1 MAERRYKPT
10 PENERLVKQFIESS
24 KRAGYDPTFTNII
37 VKEVEKD
44 RSGSLAKKV
53 NKAQSSLEKKVSK
66 LPPLKALPPET
77 ASKEEPVKG
86 KRKGKGK
93 AMTPAQVRAF
103 AKRERDKEVGA
114 LARDHFTQFLKEA
127 GRDVVLPMAIGGG
140 LGVAFKMASKVP
152 NVVRFVKALDKTKKL
167 RAGKRPPK
175 QLPRGRSRQ
184 AVDAEVIPPT
194 PKPGPGTSV
203 ARRNRQTVDAEVVPK
218 RRLKEGMK
226 QLTGRRGLPGKAA
239 PKQLKAGRPKP
250 SAVKP
255 DPTIGRLAAEKG
267 RQLNKKQLEKIANE
281 YASRGKAAN
290 RPLTKLERIAE
301 DYIRKPNPSK
311 LERLAEAY
319 IRRPKPKPRVR
330 LKSPSKT
337 IRKETVIGKLARD
350 KGAQLNKKELERIA
364 NAYAGR
370 GQSAKRPL
378 TRLERL
384 AEDYVNKPTPS
395 KLERIADA
403 YIKQPKKP
411 SVAQLEKMANA
422 YIKGPYARKL
432 GLNDEIS
439 ASLKSFLQAEG
450 IKNAQQLRSSFASLV
465 SKLKSSAKPARAREL
480 QRLLNLSGR

>member
-267 RQLNKKQLEKIANE
+267 RQLK
-281 YASRGKAAN
+281 
-290 RPLTKLERIAE
+290 
-301 DYIRKPNPSK
+301 
-311 LERLAEAY
+311 
-319 IRRPKPKPRVR
+319 PKPKPRVK
-330 LKSPSKT
+330 LKSPSRAT
-337 IRKETVIGKLARD
+337 RKETVIGKLAKKKAKDIRHTANKVRIKRYEYGD
-350 KGAQLNKKELERIA
+350 KLKLKDEM
-364 NAYAGR
+364 
-370 GQSAKRPL
+370 SA
-378 TRLERL
+378 
-384 AEDYVNKPTPS
+384 A
-395 KLERIADA
+395 
-403 YIKQPKKP
+403 
-411 SVAQLEKMANA
+411 LEK
-422 YIKGPYARKL
+422 
-432 GLNDEIS
+432 
-439 ASLKSFLQAEG
+439 FLRSEG
-450 IKNAQQLRSSFASLV
+450 IKTAKQLRDQFGPLTG
-465 SKLKSSAKPARAREL
+465 KLNRSGKPARAREL

>member
-77 ASKEEPVKG
+77 ASKEQPVKG
-86 KRKGKGK
+86 KRKGKGR

-114 LARDHFTQFLKEA
+114 LARDHFTQFLKDA
-127 GRDVVLPMAIGGG
+127 GRDVALPMAIGGG

-152 NVVRFVKALDKTKKL
+152 NVVRGVQALAKARRLKGAAPKAGRTYKMKPLGKKALPIRKEL
-167 RAGKRPPK
+167 PSGRVPK
-175 QLPRGRSRQ
+175 QLPQRG
-184 AVDAEVIPPT
+184 T
-194 PKPGPGTSV
+194 
-203 ARRNRQTVDAEVVPK
+203 
-218 RRLKEGMK
+218 
-226 QLTGRRGLPGKAA
+226 
-239 PKQLKAGRPKP
+239 AGRQPAKKP
-250 SAVKP
+250 FGPRELNASMRP
-255 DPTIGRLAAEKG
+255 DPVIKKLATEKG

-281 YASRGKAAN
+281 FASRGKAAN

-337 IRKETVIGKLARD
+337 ILKTSGKETVIGKLA
-350 KGAQLNKKELERIA
+350 KEKAAQLNKKQLERIA

-370 GQSAKRPL
+370 GQSVKRPL